1 MIKELVEHVVRQL
14 VSQPELAKVIVIK
27 KANASV
33 LEIVVAQE
41 DRGRVIGKEGQT
53 IKALRSLID
62 VIIPSGK
69 KVFIDLAR

>member
-1 MIKELVEHVVRQL
+1 MIKELVEHVVKQL
-14 VSQPELAKVIVIK
+14 VSQPELAKITVIK

-33 LEIVVAQE
+33 LEIFVAQE